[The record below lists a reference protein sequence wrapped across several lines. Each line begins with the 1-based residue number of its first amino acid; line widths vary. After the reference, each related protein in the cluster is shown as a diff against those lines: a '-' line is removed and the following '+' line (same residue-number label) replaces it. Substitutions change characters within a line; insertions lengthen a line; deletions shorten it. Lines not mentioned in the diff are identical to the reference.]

1 MNYAG
6 SHGIASS
13 SKNATVRSPQDEDA
27 LQALAELDI
36 AEKAAIVKASNSKDK
51 LGSTTALATKFV
63 ENPMPTMA
71 TKQQPTAATQFL
83 SMSNNMMGAGLSTS

>member
-13 SKNATVRSPQDEDA
+13 SKNATVLTPQDEDT
-27 LQALAELDI
+27 LHALAELDI
-36 AEKAAIVKASNSKDK
+36 AEKAAIAKLSNSKEK
-51 LGSTTALATKFV
+51 LGGTAALASKFV
-63 ENPMPTMA
+63 ENPLPSMA
-71 TKQQPTAATQFL
+71 TKLQPTAATQFL